1 MGTSVEQAA
10 QQMLTVLEKTVSQ
23 NTNDQKQAM
32 EYIAQACQTDFPIFV
47 QCLSMILRTPQCQS
61 FVRQAA
67 GLQLKNVLRAQ
78 DAETKNAYLQRWLQL
93 AADVRES
100 VKTNVTGTL
109 GTETSRPSIS
119 AQCVAA
125 IACAEVP
132 QNLWPDVINLLK
144 NNVTEPQSGEMLK
157 ESSLETLGYICQD
170 IDPRVLEKK
179 ANDVLTAIIH
189 GMRPEEVSGN
199 VRFAATNALLN
210 SLEFTKT
217 NFETEAE
224 RNIIMQ
230 VVCESTN
237 SPDQRVK
244 VAALQCLVRIMQLY
258 YEYMMPYMGN
268 GLFQIT
274 LGAMKSVEADVAM
287 QGMEFWSTVA
297 EEEFDL
303 IMAYEDDIERGDAHA
318 TCTSL
323 QFMQQAASHVC
334 PVLLEAMA
342 QHDDGDEDDWTP
354 AKAAGVCLML
364 AAQCVRDDIV
374 NYVMPF
380 FKHFQNPNWKYK
392 EAAIMAFGSILDGPD
407 PKKLLPM
414 AQEALPAIVAA
425 MCDKNVNVRDTA
437 AWALGRVIDTCPELV
452 NNAELLQSVLPAL
465 SNGLHQEPRVANN
478 VCWALVSLVKA
489 CYELAVSAGTDG
501 SGQPDTFALSGV
513 FEPMVGELIKITDR
527 IDGNQ
532 SNLRITAYE
541 ALMELIK
548 HSPKDCYSTVR
559 NTTVVILKKLES
571 LLQMESQATNEAD
584 KAQVRDLQAMLCAT
598 LQSVTRKMQPADIP
612 AVGEH
617 IMNGLLQIMSR
628 AATTRSN
635 TVMEEALMAVA
646 CLAEHLRK
654 EFIQYMEVLKPY
666 LLEGLSNTEDAQ
678 VCAAAVGVVTDLSRA
693 LEGGIF
699 PYLDEL
705 IAKLIA
711 CLQAPRLN
719 RDVKVVIIGTFAD
732 IAMAI
737 EGRFERYLAAVVAI
751 LNDAQQAAVVTD
763 PNDDEQVDY
772 VDRLREACLNSY
784 TGILQGLKTSE
795 NSAAVRESINR
806 FVQPVVELIVRS
818 SSMDP
823 VPPSEALMA
832 TTAGLIGDLV
842 GLYEGDIVRYFSNE
856 AVTHMLQKARK
867 SKVSKTKSMAT
878 WATKEIKKFQHT
890 NNGAAAFS
898 FNR

>member
-1 MGTSVEQAA
+1 MAASTEQAA

-23 NTNDQKQAM
+23 NQNDQKQAM
-32 EYIAQACQTDFPIFV
+32 DYIAAACQQDFPVFV
-47 QCLSMILRTPQCQS
+47 QCLSMILRTQQCES

-67 GLQLKNVLRAQ
+67 GLQLKNVLCAK
-78 DAETKNAYLQRWLQL
+78 ETETRTGYLQRWLQL
-93 AADVRES
+93 TTEVREQ
-100 VKTNVTGTL
+100 VKQNVTGTL
-109 GTETSRPSIS
+109 GTEPSRPSIA

-125 IACAEVP
+125 IACAELP
-132 QNLWPDVINLLK
+132 QNLWPNVIQLLK
-144 NNVTEPQSGEMLK
+144 SNVTEPASGEMLK

-170 IDPRVLEKK
+170 IDPRHLEAK

-189 GMRPEEVSGN
+189 GMRPEEGSAN

-217 NFETEAE
+217 NFDNEAE

-244 VAALQCLVRIMQLY
+244 VASLQCLVRIMQLY
-258 YEYMMPYMGN
+258 YEHMLPYMGSA
-268 GLFQIT
+268 LFQIT
-274 LGAMKSVEADVAM
+274 LGAMKSQEPEVAM

-303 IMAYEDDIERGDAHA
+303 YMAYEDDVERGVENPQ
-318 TCTSL
+318 CSSRR
-323 QFMQQAASHVC
+323 FMEQAASHVC

-342 QHDDGDEDDWTP
+342 HHDDGDDEDDWTP

-374 NYVMPF
+374 NYVIPF
-380 FKHFQNPNWKYK
+380 FKHFQNPDWKYK

-437 AWALGRVIDTCPELV
+437 AWALGRVIDTCSELA

-489 CYELAVSAGTDG
+489 CYESAVANGTDG
-501 SGQPDTFALSGV
+501 TGQPETFALSSV
-513 FEPMVGELIKITDR
+513 FDPMVNELIKITDR
-527 IDGNQ
+527 ADGNQ

-548 HSPKDCYSTVR
+548 HSPKDCYSAVR

-571 LLQMESQATNEAD
+571 LLQMESQATSEAD

-598 LQSVTRKMQPADIP
+598 LQSVTRKMQPVDIP

-617 IMNGLLQIMSR
+617 IMNGLLQIMNR
-628 AATTRSN
+628 AAATRSN
-635 TVMEEALMAVA
+635 AVMEEALLAVA
-646 CLAEHLRK
+646 CLAEHLGK
-654 EFIQYMEVLKPY
+654 GFINYMNVLKPY
-666 LLEGLSNTEDAQ
+666 LLQGLANVDETQ
-678 VCAAAVGVVTDLSRA
+678 VCAAAVGLVTDLSRA
-693 LEGGIF
+693 LEADIM
-699 PYLDEL
+699 PYMDEM
-705 IAKLIA
+705 IEKLIF
-711 CLQAPRLN
+711 CLQAPKLDRN
-719 RDVKVVIIGTFAD
+719 VKVVIIGTFAD

-737 EGRFERYLAAVVAI
+737 ESNFERYLNTVVPI
-751 LNDAQQAAVVTD
+751 LNDAQNAAVVTD
-763 PNDDEQVDY
+763 PNDDDQVDY

-784 TGILQGLKTSE
+784 TGILQGFKASPDI
-795 NSAAVRESINR
+795 AATRMTVKA
-806 FVQPVVELIVRS
+806 FVEPIISLIVRV
-818 SSMDP
+818 SSMEP
-823 VPPSEALMA
+823 VPPSESLMA
-832 TTAGLIGDLV
+832 TTAGIIGDLV
-842 GLYEGDIVRYFSNE
+842 GIYEGEIVRFFTSEN
-856 AVTHMLQKARK
+856 VNNMLQKGRK
-867 SKVSKTKSMAT
+867 SKVGKTKSMAN
-878 WATKEIKKFQHT
+878 WATKEIKKYT
-890 NNGAAAFS
+890 SSGAAGFN